1 MHPQRSFADVEYD
14 GQPRQTRR
22 ERFLRRMEALMP
34 WGAASKRASARSTP
48 PASAGR
54 PPYPLALRL
63 RIHCVQLFYNL
74 SDPAMEDALYDS
86 VAVQR
91 FVGLT
96 ARDPRPDE
104 TTILNFRHLLERHQL
119 GEGLLAEITQHL
131 AAQGLR
137 LREGTIVDATI
148 VDAPASTKN
157 RAQARDPEM
166 HQVKKGNQ
174 WYFGMKA
181 HIGVDAATG
190 AGAQRRDDGGQRGG
204 YHASAA
210 APAWGRDAGVGRR
223 RLCGRGPAPGAP
235 GPEGRLAGG
244 PATGAAAAL
253 GARQRRRPG
262 GAAQGLDSSE
272 SRASI
277 SLCEAPLR
285 ATPRCGIAGWPR
297 TGPGCV
303 CCSGSPI
310 CCWRRAPRPPE
321 RALGAPRGGA
331 RGLPGGWGGGPS
343 PKMPPPRHPQVP
355 GSSPRA
361 LVPRLFRAF
370 LACTAGRNQAT
381 ALRREHRNSRA
392 SFGAREFRGRLVPT
406 GPVTPRSPSPR
417 CSPST
422 PDRPPRSA
430 REPGWIARPRLPI
443 ASSTVCSPLRI
454 SDGANQASH
463 HSNHAGWPSCWL
475 RGLGSSST

>member
-22 ERFLRRMEALMP
+22 ERFLQRMEALMP
-34 WGAASKRASARSTP
+34 WARLEARIRPVYPTGER
-48 PASAGR
+48 GR

-104 TTILNFRHLLERHQL
+104 TTILNFRHQLERHQL
-119 GEGLLAEITQHL
+119 GEGLLAAITQHLAGTSWRHQLGEGLLAAITQHL

-148 VDAPASTKN
+148 LDAPASTKN

-190 AGAQRRDDGGQRGG
+190 LVHSLATTAANVADITQVPRLLHGAETRV
-204 YHASAA
+204 
-210 APAWGRDAGVGRR
+210 WGDAGYAGVARAPR
-223 RLCGRGPAPGAP
+223 APGAA
-235 GPEGRLAGG
+235 GRLAGG
-244 PATGAAAAL
+244 PAPGAAAAL

-262 GAAQGLDSSE
+262 GATQGLDSSE
-272 SRASI
+272 GGASI

-285 ATPRCGIAGWPR
+285 LR
-297 TGPGCV
+297 PGAVSRVGQEPNPALPAARV
-303 CCSGSPI
+303 CQS
-310 CCWRRAPRPPE
+310 A
-321 RALGAPRGGA
+321 AGGA
-331 RGLPGGWGGGPS
+331 R
-343 PKMPPPRHPQVP
+343 
-355 GSSPRA
+355 RA
-361 LVPRLFRAF
+361 RL
-370 LACTAGRNQAT
+370 
-381 ALRREHRNSRA
+381 S
-392 SFGAREFRGRLVPT
+392 GRLVPRAGAHAACPGGWAAAPAPKCRHPAT
-406 GPVTPRSPSPR
+406 LR
-417 CSPST
+417 CL
-422 PDRPPRSA
+422 A
-430 REPGWIARPRLPI
+430 AALALWCPG
-443 ASSTVCSPLRI
+443 CSEL
-454 SDGANQASH
+454 S
-463 HSNHAGWPSCWL
+463 
-475 RGLGSSST
+475 